1 MTSKRIFEPQFQDV
15 ECELGVL
22 VRVPVW
28 IDGVP
33 SRSLMLE
40 RAEDLIPS
48 MLPVYSIGQVART
61 FFGMPPEWLYRV
73 LSGVSADEWA
83 SCPLDLPARPTAAGD
98 RASWNLAE
106 VERVIRGLFSMGKI
120 KYNRQ
125 AIALHL
131 VAWTAKAYG
140 VYV

>member
-1 MTSKRIFEPQFQDV
+1 MTRKVIPPQYQDV

-28 IDGVP
+28 IDEIP
-33 SRSLMLE
+33 SRVLMLE
-40 RAEDLIPS
+40 RAEDLAPDS
-48 MLPVYSIGQVART
+48 LPVYSVGQMART
-61 FFGMPPEWLYRV
+61 FFGMSPDGLYKLLR
-73 LSGVSADEWA
+73 GVSVEEWA
-83 SCPLDLPARPTAAGD
+83 ACPMDLPSRPTTRGG
-98 RASWNLAE
+98 RSSWTLAE
-106 VERVIRGLFSMGKI
+106 VERVIHGLFLMGRI
-120 KYNRQ
+120 KYDRQ